1 MALSPSS
8 SPSSPTVV
16 PDPLPPGAV
25 LAHVGIHK
33 TGTTAIQSVLAQ
45 QREVLASHG
54 VVYPGE
60 QVNHHKAA
68 MALTGTRW
76 GAVER
81 EGRPVPPIH
90 WSNLVTAVRRTS
102 DRVVISSEFFG
113 DTRGANGERFRDELG
128 PERLHVL
135 IGVRPLPYVLASV
148 WQQTLKL
155 GRQHT
160 FDEWLQK
167 VYLGRRDGNPRTF
180 WSRYSY
186 GAMVQRW
193 RDWLGPDR
201 VNVVVLD
208 DADHSWQP
216 RVFEA
221 LLALPPGVID
231 GVAPTKQN
239 RSLTAAEAEGLR
251 RTNEMVHGLV
261 DWPHYEPLVRNGAVV
276 HMVEN
281 RTPSSG
287 EARIAVPDWAV
298 QHAVEEGRTAI
309 TEIRASGVRVFG
321 RLELL
326 GQVPTRMGAALS
338 AEDATAVNDPP
349 LIPMEAFAQALA
361 GSLEAAV
368 IRGVRP
374 AGKADGALVQ
384 ETTAREL
391 LRVVASRVGRRLA
404 GRLRRQ

>member
-135 IGVRPLPYVLASV
+135 IG
-148 WQQTLKL
+148 
-155 GRQHT
+155 
-160 FDEWLQK
+160 
-167 VYLGRRDGNPRTF
+167 
-180 WSRYSY
+180 
-186 GAMVQRW
+186 
-193 RDWLGPDR
+193 
-201 VNVVVLD
+201 
-208 DADHSWQP
+208 
-216 RVFEA
+216 
-221 LLALPPGVID
+221 
-231 GVAPTKQN
+231 
-239 RSLTAAEAEGLR
+239 
-251 RTNEMVHGLV
+251 
-261 DWPHYEPLVRNGAVV
+261 
-276 HMVEN
+276 
-281 RTPSSG
+281 TPSTSG
-287 EARIAVPDWAV
+287 CRRSIS
-298 QHAVEEGRTAI
+298 GGGTA
-309 TEIRASGVRVFG
+309 
-321 RLELL
+321 
-326 GQVPTRMGAALS
+326 TRGPSGAATATERWSS
-338 AEDATAVNDPP
+338 AGET
-349 LIPMEAFAQALA
+349 
-361 GSLEAAV
+361 GS
-368 IRGVRP
+368 GP
-374 AGKADGALVQ
+374 TG
-384 ETTAREL
+384 
-391 LRVVASRVGRRLA
+391 
-404 GRLRRQ
+404 